1 MKWTG
6 CQKLRMQLNNSS
18 LLEKKIP
25 IPLCWF
31 KEFNTF
37 ENVGSIN
44 NYLVDSV
51 LYSKKKVINYL
62 NKGKRQAS
70 CPREILDPI
79 TNEKIADNFAVY
91 TDEEYYWVDILS
103 YLIEKYNI
111 RLPEAF
117 VEKCNGN
124 NVEEN
129 ENSNLE

>member
-1 MKWTG
+1 
-6 CQKLRMQLNNSS
+6 MQLNNSS

-62 NKGKRQAS
+62 NKGKRLAS